1 MTLSN
6 LIIAAC
12 TFALGLAPAFWL
24 YLGLW
29 GVFGVAMPIFN
40 TPATVLVQQKVEGDF
55 LGRVFGVIGMISST
69 MLPLGMLVFGPMAD
83 FVRIEL
89 LLVATGILLFILSVI
104 MGANKVLYE
113 AGKPEPLRQ

>member
-1 MTLSN
+1 M
-6 LIIAAC
+6 
-12 TFALGLAPAFWL
+12 
-24 YLGLW
+24 
-29 GVFGVAMPIFN
+29 
-40 TPATVLVQQKVEGDF
+40 VQQKVEGDF

-83 FVRIEL
+83 FVHIEL

-104 MGANKVLYE
+104 MGVNKVLYE